1 MYKGVSHWGGADI
14 LELWTTQGGMV
25 SDCLVSFLFEEWGGE
40 WTMIQRKKLKKKK
53 KPPAILSLQT
63 FNYSGA
69 EDPSS
74 TLSIISNFL
83 YPCSEPLRDFRVADQ
98 STSLRDGEPGNARE
112 GGEVTRLLT

>member
-1 MYKGVSHWGGADI
+1 MNHDP
-14 LELWTTQGGMV
+14 
-25 SDCLVSFLFEEWGGE
+25 EEK
-40 WTMIQRKKLKKKK
+40 IKKKK

-74 TLSIISNFL
+74 TLSIISNLL
-83 YPCSEPLRDFRVADQ
+83 YPCSEPLRDFCVADQ

-112 GGEVTRLLT
+112 GGEVTRSLT